1 MYTASPFSPEG
12 ALYCQGYPA
21 FAISHFQDS
30 NPLPSGKSG
39 NEQTNPD
46 NRQSREGKTN
56 ASQSDPIFEGWS
68 SMSSTT
74 WRSPISILMGA
85 AQNDDA
91 DLVLRDDGIRDD
103 NFDPSRRPRDAGDDK
118 PNPTGEGAA
127 DVPPITPE
135 PASPLRMTTPKSGT
149 ITSYVPFRLFGLTS
163 PAAPYESNGFGRT
176 QNSRGLQNAGP
187 PSLAF
192 PPPVIDEVAA
202 TDEIDA
208 ADTRDD
214 FIEGFGANANV
225 NANSTP
231 HHRQDEP
238 YRNTNSRR
246 DDGDPSLTGRRRRG
260 SVVRWEDRK
269 AIIGTTF
276 NFTNSIIG
284 AGAMGLGGA
293 FAASGGGISIMCL
306 VGSAILT
313 KLSLDM
319 IVDMSSCPDI
329 IQKARVLGRK
339 DSSAS
344 SGEYFEESEDDDE
357 EDDDDDGEDDEL
369 LQQLMYNSNLDET
382 IDYGANDVLRPSEGD
397 TQQITDPCKIAEI
410 EQDNGATPEC
420 SDIYDSGA
428 SKEDKGQIIDPN
440 ISTSNEG
447 EGQGQ
452 SPLMAQEDLPL
463 IPPEGHDEKERYDS
477 LTASQPKLFSP
488 LRLEA
493 NDETTRQISIQFDS
507 PALQFQATMSPLTYE
522 ELGRAAY
529 GTSGR
534 MAVLLSKALYSF
546 GCLVAYIIVIRDN
559 FGPALR
565 RLAIDSSPTNVGDGK
580 GWIYDDDFLAFWISA
595 LVILPLSAPRSME
608 PLAKFSFISILAI
621 VFLILVVVYLYFTC
635 TNPAGGASDS
645 ETFFDNWIAIRSFS
659 GFMESLGTFVFT
671 FVCHHTV
678 NLAYESLPTRIRNP
692 TVWRRVSTN
701 SMTMATEVCARL
713 SRLRERS
720 LSS

>member
-1 MYTASPFSPEG
+1 MRASASWIFICGVGLILLLTFPTASSN
-12 ALYCQGYPA
+12 LKKRK
-21 FAISHFQDS
+21 DS
-30 NPLPSGKSG
+30 NPQFLRIIFKKLQKQQRMRRIKG
-39 NEQTNPD
+39 TNH
-46 NRQSREGKTN
+46 NGST
-56 ASQSDPIFEGWS
+56 
-68 SMSSTT
+68 MSTT

-85 AQNDDA
+85 AHNDDE
-91 DLVLRDDGIRDD
+91 DLELRDD
-103 NFDPSRRPRDAGDDK
+103 NFNPSRRPPRDPGDP
-118 PNPTGEGAA
+118 PNPTGGGAGAYSA

-149 ITSYVPFRLFGLTS
+149 ITSYVPFRMFGLTS
-163 PAAPYESNGFGRT
+163 PAAPYESNGFGKK
-176 QNSRGLQNAGP
+176 QNQDLLQNAGP

-192 PPPVIDEVAA
+192 PPPVIEGLEA
-202 TDEIDA
+202 DEIDE

-214 FIEGFGANANV
+214 LIVEGVGADANV
-225 NANSTP
+225 NPNCTW
-231 HHRQDEP
+231 HDRQDGSH
-238 YRNTNSRR
+238 RNNNIRR
-246 DDGDPSLTGRRRRG
+246 DDGTPSAGRPGRRRRG
-260 SVVRWEDRK
+260 SAVRWEDRK

-293 FAASGGGISIMCL
+293 FAASGGGISMICL
-306 VGSAILT
+306 VGFAILT
-313 KLSLDM
+313 KRSLDM

-329 IQKARVLGRK
+329 IRKGRVLGRK
-339 DSSAS
+339 DSSES
-344 SGEYFEESEDDDE
+344 SGEFEREESEDSD
-357 EDDDDDGEDDEL
+357 EDDGDGEDEEL
-369 LQQLMYNSNLDET
+369 LQQVMHNSNPDET
-382 IDYGANDVLRPSEGD
+382 IDYGANDLLHPSQED
-397 TQQITDPCKIAEI
+397 TQQIADPSEGAEN
-410 EQDNGATPEC
+410 EQGGNGTTLEC
-420 SDIYDSGA
+420 SDMCDLKA
-428 SKEDKGQIIDPN
+428 SQGDKGPMIDLGMR
-440 ISTSNEG
+440 TSNEG

-452 SPLMAQEDLPL
+452 SPLMAQEDQPL
-463 IPPEGHDEKERYDS
+463 IPPEGHDEMERYDS

-488 LRLEA
+488 LGLEG
-493 NDETTRQISIQFDS
+493 NDETTRQISIQFDN
-507 PALQFQATMSPLTYE
+507 PALQFQATMTPLTYE

-529 GTSGR
+529 GSSGR

-565 RLAIDSSPTNVGDGK
+565 RLAIDASPSNDAEEK

-635 TNPAGGASDS
+635 ANPAGGASDS
-645 ETFFDNWIAIRSFS
+645 EKFFDNWIAIRSFS

-701 SMTMATEVCARL
+701 SMTMATEVRL
-713 SRLRERS
+713 S
-720 LSS
+720 